1 MSPAA
6 CLPDTHRDMLMHR
19 SEQSANNQSRP
30 QQLSLRIL
38 PAIEHLRQDSGIA
51 ELLVHR
57 HEPCGSQPLGE
68 ESSGACLLQGDVKK
82 LTDDV
87 AALKPSLFVAVPR
100 VLERIQS
107 GIVMKLK
114 QKNWLVRFVF
124 NLAYKWK
131 LRAVKSGKPV
141 DKVSSW
147 GCYRQ

>member
-1 MSPAA
+1 M
-6 CLPDTHRDMLMHR
+6 
-19 SEQSANNQSRP
+19 
-30 QQLSLRIL
+30 
-38 PAIEHLRQDSGIA
+38 
-51 ELLVHR
+51 
-57 HEPCGSQPLGE
+57 
-68 ESSGACLLQGDVKK
+68 KK

-131 LRAVKSGKPV
+131 LWAIKSGKPV

-147 GCYRQ
+147 GRSRHYLIHTSHARCSCGSGFPDPNTASASISAVSQSVR